1 MKKWWPL
8 ALFIVGLS
16 LVLLYQYQKYRVA
29 PTVDVFDLRYVDTAG
44 KAVDMNVYKG
54 KKIIYSFFG
63 TWCGECV
70 LELKQLNEA
79 KDKGLLKDMEVIVV
93 SDESV
98 EKVAGYA
105 QRKKYPFIFLKIDQ
119 AFSELDVN
127 AIPVN
132 YLINTKGEVTYSKV
146 GALNWKD
153 NSVISMVEANLKEH

>member
-8 ALFIVGLS
+8 GVFVVGLS

-29 PTVDVFDLRYVDTAG
+29 PTVDVFKLKYVDTSGTSVDLNAWKG
-44 KAVDMNVYKG
+44 K

-79 KDKGLLKDMEVIVV
+79 KKNELKEIEIIVV
-93 SDESV
+93 SDEDID
-98 EKVAGYA
+98 KITAFA
-105 QRKKYPFIFLKIDQ
+105 RRKHYPFTFLKIDRPF
-119 AFSELDVN
+119 ADLSIF

-132 YLINTKGEVTYSKV
+132 YLINSKGEITYSKV

-153 NSVISMVEANLKEH
+153 HSVVSMTEGSLR

>member
-16 LVLLYQYQKYRVA
+16 LVLLWQYQKYRVA
-29 PTVDVFDLRYVDTAG
+29 PGVDVFSLAYTDTAG
-44 KAVDMNVYKG
+44 RAVDLNTFKG

-79 KDKGLLKDMEVIVV
+79 KKTQLQDIEVIVV
-93 SDESV
+93 SDEPL
-98 EKVAGYA
+98 EKITRFVH
-105 QRKKYPFIFLKIDQ
+105 RKKYPFVFLKTDKTF
-119 AFSELDVN
+119 AELGVN

-132 YLINTKGEVTYSKV
+132 YLINAQGEVTYSKV

-153 NSVISMVEANLKEH
+153 HSVISMVEGVLR

>member
-1 MKKWWPL
+1 L

-16 LVLLYQYQKYRVA
+16 LVLLWQYQKYRVA
-29 PTVDVFDLRYVDTAG
+29 PGVDVFSLAYTDTSG
-44 KAVDMNVYKG
+44 KAVDLKSFKG

-79 KDKGLLKDMEVIVV
+79 KKTQLADMQVIVV
-93 SDESV
+93 SDEPL
-98 EKVAGYA
+98 EKITRFV
-105 QRKKYPFIFLKIDQ
+105 QRKKYPFVFLKIDKTF
-119 AFSELDVN
+119 AELGVN

-132 YLINTKGEVTYSKV
+132 YLINAQGEVTYSKV

-153 NSVISMVEANLKEH
+153 NSVISMVEGVLR